1 MKIRKDK
8 EETTIP
14 TASMADIAFLL
25 IIFFMVTTVF
35 SATKGLDFKL
45 PKEEEDQ
52 QLETE
57 TIEAAFIKVMPG
69 GSVLVDRTPMAL
81 EQILPYLQ
89 PKLERWP
96 DKPVILYTDPEAD
109 YQEAGPEAD
118 RHARAEHRR
127 ADTQG
132 GRYLHLDL
140 RVQPVRLTLTAHGCH
155 RSQAVH

>member
-1 MKIRKDK
+1 MKLGREKD
-8 EETTIP
+8 ETTIP

-52 QLETE
+52 QLEAE
-57 TIEAAFIKVMPG
+57 TVEAVYIKVQPG
-69 GSVLVDRTPMAL
+69 GAVLVDRTPMTHD
-81 EQILPYLQ
+81 QILPYLQ

-109 YQEAGPEAD
+109 YEDMIAVYDVLKQGRKQIGMDVRNIGVPT
-118 RHARAEHRR
+118 HREIGQYIEIFGYNPF
-127 ADTQG
+127 D
-132 GRYLHLDL
+132 
-140 RVQPVRLTLTAHGCH
+140 
-155 RSQAVH
+155 